1 VEIVFRCGGSGRAR
15 TKNKG
20 AGSAPESRKYFGWNS
35 LKRGYLLLTLFPLL
49 GALLGGLLLSHV
61 DCHLLLADL
70 IDSPESRM
78 LGWPPLEG
86 REPRDFRIS
95 RLPKKPE
102 NFRRRSI
109 SKEPGV
115 SVRTVKRLVIASP
128 SFFLLD

>member
-1 VEIVFRCGGSGRAR
+1 MEQF
-15 TKNKG
+15 
-20 AGSAPESRKYFGWNS
+20 E
-35 LKRGYLLLTLFPLL
+35 RGYLLLTLFPLL

-61 DCHLLLADL
+61 VCHLLLADL

-102 NFRRRSI
+102 NFVADRFQKS
-109 SKEPGV
+109 PGF
-115 SVRTVKRLVIASP
+115 P
-128 SFFLLD
+128 